1 MPVSNGHIIAH
12 PHTRGL
18 KNTVEQ
24 GVKGCKTRGPVSAV
38 RQSLLKANNKKNGTE
53 SRAAVQGGIDLGEAG
68 GKVGYKYD

>member
-1 MPVSNGHIIAH
+1 M
-12 PHTRGL
+12 
-18 KNTVEQ
+18 EQ